1 MDSTPGTTADT
12 KVVLMELHDV
22 GPAKLFDTGQWSTLV
37 CDSQGACWLCVCR
50 TAGGRWDLLAGW
62 EARVRSAA
70 VVPASSCLHPIP
82 PQLPAAP
89 ARVPF
94 PPTAG
99 IDEEGLL
106 GEKKR
111 RKVLSV
117 LKETDVAVVVLDAAR
132 LARWGA
138 VRVGGA

>member
-1 MDSTPGTTADT
+1 MWGLPSCLTPVSGGPWFVTLRERAGCVWAGQQEIAGTCVQAGRHVSAAQQSSLPPAASTPS
-12 KVVLMELHDV
+12 LLSYLPLLH
-22 GPAKLFDTGQWSTLV
+22 
-37 CDSQGACWLCVCR
+37 
-50 TAGGRWDLLAGW
+50 
-62 EARVRSAA
+62 
-70 VVPASSCLHPIP
+70 ASPS
-82 PQLPAAP
+82 LPE
-89 ARVPF
+89 
-94 PPTAG
+94 AG

-138 VRVGGA
+138 AWAGGA